1 MQSPNVPEA
10 EEARLRGL
18 YATGLLDSMPEERF
32 DRVVRLVTQLLNV
45 PMAAFSL
52 VDERRQ
58 WFKARLGLAVAET
71 PRDISFCGHTICA
84 PGARMVVEDAA
95 LDERFHDNPLVV
107 GEPHIR
113 SYAAVVVSDREGY
126 PVGTLCALDT
136 QVRAFTP
143 AQLQSLADLGAII
156 EAEVKAVAQS
166 AYLESIDRYQQ
177 AEASVFQL
185 FRLSDQLMA
194 VGNQQGVL
202 ERVNPAICREVGFT
216 AEEITSQPWVNLIHP
231 DDVETA
237 VAVTNQVI
245 EDKGVATYQLRV
257 RHRDGYYLWLE
268 LNIAAAPD
276 VKKIYVVGRN
286 VTDEKKR
293 NEEIEAANSMLR
305 AVNDSLSQ
313 FVADRTSRNP
323 FEILLDSFLRV
334 ADSEYGFVGEV
345 IYDES
350 GTPFVRTHALTNI
363 AWNEETRIHYETYVN
378 QGLEFRN
385 LKTLFGVVMTSGEAV
400 IANTPY
406 TDPRR
411 GGLPEGHLPLNAFL
425 GIPIYS
431 GDLMVGMVG
440 ISNRPGGYD
449 AAVMA
454 QMELLLS
461 TAGNLI
467 MAYRAESSKLAA
479 ERSLADSET
488 LNRVTLDSVADG
500 VATIDQQGRIQ
511 TSNSGLEHMF
521 GLSNAAI
528 CEKLLFDMIELP
540 GGLPEVS
547 LGDAVDGAPGKQRVE
562 RMESE
567 AVASDGR
574 KFAVD
579 VSLSPMQLGEQLR
592 YVAIIRDITEWK
604 ETESELRVAKA
615 EADAANEAK
624 SMFLAN
630 MSHEIR
636 TPLNGIVGMA
646 ELALD
651 ISVLEE
657 QRSYLD
663 TVIESS
669 RTLTRLINDVLDYS
683 KIEAH
688 KLTLEQIE
696 FNPGQI
702 LENMI
707 DHGILRAQN
716 KGIELIVEIDRGLPE
731 AVLGDPTRL
740 RQVLLNLIDN
750 AIKYT
755 KRGFIR
761 VTVCEIGREDGERT
775 AIRFQVQDTGTGIA
789 DEHKALIFEAFAQ
802 ADSSNTRMYGGTG
815 LGLTISSSI
824 VQLMGSRI
832 QLQSEVGVG
841 STFGFDLELPVAPGS
856 RIENTD
862 AALNEA
868 PAVARGTPG
877 TGPATLRPLTVLL
890 AEDNPVNQKVA
901 TTILKSRGHAF
912 VLAENG
918 SDAVL
923 LAAQHD
929 FDVILMDI
937 QMPGLDGIE
946 ATAQIRAAEQEGR
959 KRVPILALTAHALAG
974 DEARFMAAGMDGYLS
989 KPFQVGELLN
999 KLAAILPQEGA

>member
-1 MQSPNVPEA
+1 VQSPNVPEA

-32 DRVVRLVTQLLNV
+32 DRVIRLVTQLLNV

-52 VDERRQ
+52 VDDKRQ
-58 WFKARLGLAVAET
+58 WFKARLGLAAEET

-113 SYAAVVVSDREGY
+113 AYAGVVVSDREGH
-126 PVGTLCALDT
+126 PLGTLCALDT
-136 QVRAFTP
+136 QARAFTP

-166 AYLESIDRYQQ
+166 AYLESVDRYQQ

-194 VGNQQGVL
+194 VANTEGFF
-202 ERVNPAICREVGFT
+202 ERVNPAVCRELGFT
-216 AEEITSQPWVNLIHP
+216 AEEMTASPWVNFIHP
-231 DDVETA
+231 DDLGAALEVTR
-237 VAVTNQVI
+237 VALEGQ
-245 EDKGVATYQLRV
+245 GVATYRLRA
-257 RHRDGYYLWLE
+257 RHRDGHYLWLE
-268 LNIAAAPD
+268 LNIATAPD
-276 VKKIYVVGRN
+276 GSKIFTVGRN
-286 VTDEKKR
+286 VSDEKKR
-293 NEEIEAANSMLR
+293 TDEIEAANSMLT

-313 FVADRTSRNP
+313 FVTDRTSRNP
-323 FEILLDSFLRV
+323 FEILLESFLRV

-350 GTPFVRTHALTNI
+350 GTPFLRSHALTNI

-400 IANTPY
+400 IANSPY

-411 GGLPEGHLPLNAFL
+411 GGLPEGHPPLNAFL
-425 GIPIYS
+425 GVPIYS
-431 GDLMVGMVG
+431 GDVMVGMVG

-454 QMELLLS
+454 QMELLLA

-467 MAYRAESSKLAA
+467 MAYRAETSKLAA

-488 LNRVTLDSVADG
+488 LNRVTLDSLADG

-511 TSNSGLEHMF
+511 TSNSALENMF
-521 GLSNAAI
+521 GLSNEAI
-528 CEKLLFDMIELP
+528 CEKSLFDMIDA
-540 GGLPEVS
+540 GGLPGVMS
-547 LGDAVDGAPGKQRVE
+547 GDAVDGAQGKQRVE
-562 RMESE
+562 RMESL
-567 AVASDGR
+567 AFASDGR
-574 KFAVD
+574 TFAVD

-592 YVAIIRDITEWK
+592 YVAIIRDITDWK

-651 ISVLEE
+651 LSVLEE

-696 FNPGQI
+696 FNPRHI
-702 LENMI
+702 LENII
-707 DHGILRAQN
+707 DHGILRAQS
-716 KGIELIVEIDRGLPE
+716 KGIELIVDIDPGLPE

-761 VTVCEIGREDGERT
+761 VTICEIGREDGERT

-789 DEHKALIFEAFAQ
+789 HEHKALIFEAFAQ

-815 LGLTISSSI
+815 LGLAISSSI

-841 STFGFDLELPVAPGS
+841 STFGFDLELPVASGS

-862 AALNEA
+862 TALNEV
-868 PAVARGTPG
+868 PAVVRGTPSTG
-877 TGPATLRPLTVLL
+877 TVTLRPLTVLL

-901 TTILKSRGHAF
+901 STILKSRGHAV
-912 VLAENG
+912 VLAETG
-918 SDAVL
+918 SDAVS
-923 LAAQHD
+923 LATQHD

-937 QMPGLDGIE
+937 QMPGLDGIQ

-974 DEARFMAAGMDGYLS
+974 DEARFLAAGMDGYLS
-989 KPFQVGELLN
+989 KPFQVSQLVS
-999 KLAAILPQEGA
+999 KLAEIVAPEPG